1 MLADGDTE
9 EVVRERGAKKKWR
22 GKGSEGSR
30 HCGCYLSEQVGGDAW
45 EVGSGGV
52 VEQVQDTTD
61 VSHLSE
67 E

>member
-30 HCGCYLSEQVGGDAW
+30 HCGCYLSEQVGGDAR

-52 VEQVQDTTD
+52 VE
-61 VSHLSE
+61 
-67 E
+67 